1 MKDLSLGLLVS
12 GSLGLICL
20 KHVYLNRRLNFIFTD
35 YASESIIVFA
45 RDNHIPV
52 FIGNPRNGRSREFL
66 SNKSVE
72 LILSINYIFVV
83 DRDVI
88 EFPLKY
94 AVNFHGSLLPKYRG
108 RTPHVWAIINNESKS
123 GITAHLISEN
133 CDEGDILY
141 QEIVEIDQNETG
153 GDLLIKFQNRY
164 PWIIDHIINLIED
177 NLVVL
182 VPQVHECASYFGKR
196 TEKDGLINWDWQKE
210 RIFNWVRAQ
219 SKPYPGA
226 YTYLKNQKV
235 IIHKIQYSNLGY
247 SNNDPNGMILNT
259 QGNMIVK
266 TPNGAV
272 EISEIETQSTLNFIK
287 GDIFHG

>member
-1 MKDLSLGLLVS
+1 LKNVSLGILVS
-12 GSLGLICL
+12 GSLGLTCL
-20 KHVYLNRRLNFIFTD
+20 KHINLNRRVNFVFTD
-35 YASESIIVFA
+35 VNSESIITYA
-45 RDNHIPV
+45 YDNHIPV

-66 SNKSVE
+66 SDKSADI
-72 LILSINYIFVV
+72 LLSINYLF
-83 DRDVI
+83 VI
-88 EFPLKY
+88 EKDIIDFPLRY
-94 AVNFHGSLLPKYRG
+94 AINFHNSLLPKYRG
-108 RTPHVWAIINNESKS
+108 RTPHVWAIINNESNT

-153 GDLLIKFQNRY
+153 GDLLVKFQNRY
-164 PWIIDHIINLIED
+164 PWIIDHIIKVIED
-177 NLVVL
+177 NSVVL

-210 RIFNWVRAQ
+210 RINNWVRAQ

-235 IIHKIQYSNLGY
+235 IIHKIQYNNLGY
-247 SNNDPNGMILNT
+247 SNKDPNGMILNT
-259 QGNMIVK
+259 QGNIIVK